1 MHKIALIF
9 GHNDYTFEIE
19 KNIKSHYKKIYIF
32 NLDGQSVSKD
42 SNGYEIEAFDLSED
56 WDELRDS
63 VNIDE
68 CEAFCILEDMSK
80 NIFLT
85 LSLRETFKN
94 LKIVALSQDKESTDK
109 LILAGASKILPTTQT
124 TANII
129 VEMLKKPMITEV
141 LHNILYEK
149 SNVKIAQIIVKNAQY
164 FDGLFASDINW
175 SKDYNITLLSV
186 IDENGD
192 TEFIY
197 SAKAKHQQIKNG
209 YQFVVV
215 GFERDIIEFEKLIGG
230 ADE

>member
-32 NLDGQSVSKD
+32 ELDEQGGSKE
-42 SNGYEIEAFDLSED
+42 SNGYEIQTFDLSED
-56 WDELRDS
+56 WDELREI

-68 CEAFCILEDMSK
+68 CEAFCILEEMSK

-85 LSLRETFKN
+85 LSLRDTFEN

-129 VEMLKKPMITEV
+129 VEMIKKPIVTEV

-149 SNVKIAQIIVKNAQY
+149 SNLKIAQVMVKNAQY
-164 FDGLFASDINW
+164 FNGIYSSDVDW
-175 SKDYNITLLSV
+175 SKEYNITVLSV
-186 IDENGD
+186 IDEEGD

-215 GFERDIIEFEKLIGG
+215 GFDIDIIEFEKLIGG
-230 ADE
+230 ANE

>member
-32 NLDGQSVSKD
+32 NLDAQSVSKD

-230 ADE
+230 ANE